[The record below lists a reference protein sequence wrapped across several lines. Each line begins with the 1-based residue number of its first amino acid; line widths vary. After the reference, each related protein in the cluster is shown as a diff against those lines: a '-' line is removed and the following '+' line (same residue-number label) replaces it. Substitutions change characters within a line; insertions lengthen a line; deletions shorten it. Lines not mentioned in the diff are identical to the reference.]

1 VILTSGWTSRYTAG
15 ETTTSPPRAWAWMR
29 WGRFTAEP
37 IIPDQK
43 AVTGAGK
50 MAAITLVGLLAGRAG
65 VWGLLSLVR

>member
-1 VILTSGWTSRYTAG
+1 
-15 ETTTSPPRAWAWMR
+15 MR